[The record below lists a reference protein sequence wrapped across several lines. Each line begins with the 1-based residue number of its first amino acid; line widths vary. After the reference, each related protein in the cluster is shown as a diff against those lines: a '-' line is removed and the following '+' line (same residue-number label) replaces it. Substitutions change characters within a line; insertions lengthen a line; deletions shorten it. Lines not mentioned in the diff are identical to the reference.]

1 MKEVAK
7 QMINSLY
14 GIPKGYVDTDA
25 ASVRYYNEWVWRNVP
40 LNATYGFTIAA
51 EDKDKVKLEPILS
64 DKCVEA
70 KKELEYAKRCWQDD
84 YKTLG
89 INDTINRIIKEQTV
103 MDKYCSPVT
112 IVTRVRELGDRL
124 KKLAD
129 KHGIVIEH
137 EYDTIKG
144 LVRITANKRDIRF
157 GSDELDWICKTY
169 RIDKDEFTNYV
180 RFEQMSAKLVD
191 TIEKDFGVKDNR
203 ANIQHRCN
211 LAKIKI
217 SQCVNCWG
225 ITIDVGYNYSLDM
238 AVIEVHAPLAKGV
251 LKYDNRQFVIHKT
264 ALFDDREFE
273 RAWKN
278 IVEKIKA
285 YYCLVDN
292 KEETEMPIKY
302 PKIDINKLFPAPI
315 AHAPNA
321 KKVIFNGPATIV
333 MWEDGTKTVVK
344 AQYGETVDYEK
355 GLAMAIVKKVMG
367 NKGNYYTKFSKL
379 LNKAEVV
386 S

>member
-1 MKEVAK
+1 MTKEVAK
-7 QMINSLY
+7 QMINRLY
-14 GIPKGYVDTDA
+14 GIPKGYVDTEDA
-25 ASVRYYNEWVWRNVP
+25 MYHEWVLRNVS
-40 LNATYGFTIAA
+40 LNPT
-51 EDKDKVKLEPILS
+51 EVKLEPVLS

-70 KKELEYAKRCWQDD
+70 KKELEYAKRCWQDG
-84 YKTLG
+84 YEMLG
-89 INDTINRIIKEQTV
+89 ISDVINKIREEQIL

-112 IVTRVRELGDRL
+112 IVTRVRELGNRL

-129 KHGIVIEH
+129 KHDIVIGH
-137 EYDTIKG
+137 EYDTTKG
-144 LVRITANKRDIRF
+144 LVRIKANKRDNRF
-157 GSDELDWICKTY
+157 GPDEYDWICKTY
-169 RIDKDEFTNYV
+169 YIDEDDFTNYV

-191 TIEKDFGVKDNR
+191 TIEKDLGVKDNR
-203 ANIQHRCN
+203 VNIQHRCS

-217 SQCVNCWG
+217 SQCVNGWG
-225 ITIDVGYNYSLDM
+225 IFVDVRYNDSLDM
-238 AVIEVHAPLAKGV
+238 AVIEVHAPLGKGV

-278 IVEKIKA
+278 IVEKTKK

-292 KEETEMPIKY
+292 KEETEMPIKN
-302 PKIDINKLFPAPI
+302 PQIDTYKMLLGSLVPAPK
-315 AHAPNA
+315 A